1 MPARQFRFRPAVEW
15 KPMNWGLRLRNML
28 DEGARAGWWKTFG
41 LSLIVWVLIGFIS
54 SSRYYLSGLFQGK
67 GVSLAAFFNEAI
79 FCFVLWALLTPT
91 ILNLSRRYPLTGDKL
106 IPRLSFHLGAGLLT
120 SVVYSAL
127 ETVAGLV
134 QKGAPADAPSL
145 LSSFQLIFVTGA
157 FPQIM
162 TYGAIVGA
170 GHVMEYYRRQR
181 QREREVSE
189 IKLRASQLESSL
201 RQAQLDALRLQI
213 HPHFLFNTLNT
224 ISFLMREDVEAANRL
239 LIQLSELL
247 RVAVRT
253 EQQEIPLRQELDFL
267 NRYLEIE
274 QTRFQDRLSVEM
286 QIEPETLDAM
296 APALL
301 LQPLVENAIKH
312 GIAQSSE
319 PGVVR
324 VSARRKQDFLEIEI
338 RDSGPGFPAAEAAG
352 AGAGVGL
359 ANTRARLKRIYNSD
373 CRFEVGNAKSGGG
386 LIAVS
391 IPYRTAYVTGT
402 ESLQSSHRR

>member
-1 MPARQFRFRPAVEW
+1 MSW
-15 KPMNWGLRLRNML
+15 DLRLQNIL
-28 DEGARAGWWKTFG
+28 DEGVRFGWWKTFG

-54 SSRYYLSGLFQGK
+54 SSRHYFSDLFQGK
-67 GVSLAAFFNEAI
+67 RLSLAALFGEAI
-79 FCFVLWALLTPT
+79 ICFILWALLTPT
-91 ILNLSRRYPLTGDKL
+91 ILGLSRRYPVTGGAL
-106 IPRLSFHLGAGLLT
+106 IPRLSLHFVVGLLT
-120 SVVYSAL
+120 AIVYSAL
-127 ETVAGLV
+127 ETLVGAV
-134 QKGAPADAPSL
+134 QKGFHINAPEIWSG
-145 LSSFQLIFVTGA
+145 FQLIFTTGA
-157 FPQIM
+157 LPQIV
-162 TYGAIVGA
+162 TYGAIVSA
-170 GHVMEYYRRQR
+170 GHILEYYRRQR
-181 QREREVSE
+181 ERERKASE
-189 IKLRASQLESSL
+189 IELRTSQLESSL

-286 QIEPETLDAM
+286 QIEPETLDAL

-312 GIAQSSE
+312 GVAQSSD
-319 PGVVR
+319 PGVVY
-324 VSARRKQDFLEIEI
+324 VSARRENDFLEIKI
-338 RDSGPGFPAAEAAG
+338 RDNGPGFPAAETAG
-352 AGAGVGL
+352 AETGVGL
-359 ANTRARLKRIYNSD
+359 ANTQARLKQIYNSD
-373 CRFEVGNAKSGGG
+373 CRFEVGNAEDGGG

-391 IPYRTAYVTGT
+391 IPYRAAYVTRT
-402 ESLQSSHRR
+402 DSFQSPYRG